1 MSDYLGNLAAS
12 NNGVPPTV
20 TPRMRSR
27 FEPMAPR
34 APIVGENFVS
44 EATREEHVESPREG
58 TAYRGRLDIPPA
70 SDAAVG
76 DAQRVS
82 KGRGT
87 EDVSAMRETV
97 DRRNEEIDSRG
108 GAEGFR
114 SAPDLKKNEQG
125 GEARVEGESVVI
137 RPVSAVLARP
147 QIRAFDKREPEGMEK
162 AIGDAPPAP
171 IIRVT
176 IGRIEVRAVQA
187 AAAPARKTEPPPR
200 TLTLEEYLK
209 ARERG
214 ER

>member
-12 NNGVPPTV
+12 NIGVPPPV

-27 FEPMAPR
+27 FEPMTPR
-34 APIVGENFVS
+34 APRVEENFVS
-44 EATREEHVESPREG
+44 EAVREERVESPGAR
-58 TAYRGRLDIPPA
+58 TAYRGRLDTPIVADA
-70 SDAAVG
+70 SVG
-76 DAQRVS
+76 DEWRGS
-82 KGRGT
+82 DGRGI
-87 EDVSAMRETV
+87 EDVSAIRETV
-97 DRRNEEIDSRG
+97 DRRNEGINSRG
-108 GAEGFR
+108 KTEESR
-114 SAPDLKKNEQG
+114 SAADLKKNEQG
-125 GEARVEGESVVI
+125 VVAKVEGESVVI
-137 RPVSAVLARP
+137 RPVSVVVAQP

-187 AAAPARKTEPPPR
+187 AAAPARRAEPPPR

-214 ER
+214 KR